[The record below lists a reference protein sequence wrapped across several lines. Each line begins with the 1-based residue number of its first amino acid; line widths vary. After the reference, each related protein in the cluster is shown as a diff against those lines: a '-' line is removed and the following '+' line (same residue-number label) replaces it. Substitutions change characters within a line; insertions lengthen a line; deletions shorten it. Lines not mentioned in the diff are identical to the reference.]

1 MHVMFLP
8 TDHVDPVDIRRTR
21 TDPLWC
27 KRFMAHGDMDMDQA
41 LKFMVDTFKF
51 RKEMKVNG
59 K

>member
-1 MHVMFLP
+1 MFLP